1 MWAHNIEGIL
11 FAIANL
17 FEIFSPFMLY
27 NREPV
32 LPIDVRRNLDREKE
46 DEIGDENQEP
56 FTLEYFDAV
65 ELQLKMMQPRI

>member
-1 MWAHNIEGIL
+1 
-11 FAIANL
+11 
-17 FEIFSPFMLY
+17 MLY

-32 LPIDVRRNLDREKE
+32 LPIDVRHNLDREKE